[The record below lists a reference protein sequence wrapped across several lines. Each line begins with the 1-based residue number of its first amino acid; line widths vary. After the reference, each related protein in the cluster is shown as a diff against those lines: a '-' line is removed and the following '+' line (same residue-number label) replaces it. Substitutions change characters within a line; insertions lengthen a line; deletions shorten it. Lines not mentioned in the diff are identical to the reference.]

1 MTLLLRKPIK
11 HTREVIGL
19 SQTIL
24 IFHAGVHARGQLTQ
38 IPKCK

>member
-11 HTREVIGL
+11 HAREVIG